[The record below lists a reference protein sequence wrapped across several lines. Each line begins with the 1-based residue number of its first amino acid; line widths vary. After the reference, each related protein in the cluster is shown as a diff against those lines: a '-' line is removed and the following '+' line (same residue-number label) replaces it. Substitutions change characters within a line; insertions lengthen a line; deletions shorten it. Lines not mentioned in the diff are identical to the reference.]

1 MNDDNIYS
9 DDDDVSTTSA
19 VADDSSKIDDGD
31 DYYDPEEAGLSD
43 FDFGGDDI
51 KITEEDPAEMND
63 AE

>member
-1 MNDDNIYS
+1 MNDDNTYS
-9 DDDDVSTTSA
+9 DDDDVSTAAVSSEPTS
-19 VADDSSKIDDGD
+19 KLDDGD

-51 KITEEDPAEMND
+51 QITEEDPAEMED